1 MQVYSMVQMRVSEE
15 TKSRLDKLKL
25 VSMETYDN
33 VIVRLLDKVS
43 K

>member
-1 MQVYSMVQMRVSEE
+1 MVQMRVSEE